1 MKYNN
6 FTYATISIDDLSK
19 VNFKEVNQT
28 SADTIRRSLD
38 LTEFLL
44 SWEKT
49 PEFIK
54 NELIIPIGIY
64 DHVEILELMLTNTWT
79 PENENENEL

>member
-1 MKYNN
+1 MKKNN
-6 FTYATISIDDLSK
+6 LTYATISIDDLPK

-44 SWEKT
+44 SWVNT
-49 PEFIK
+49 PSFIE

-64 DHVEILELMLTNTWT
+64 NHKEILEILKGEKWQN
-79 PENENENEL
+79 NEVENEL